1 MQKKVL
7 KNASYLVIFACK
19 CRLSLGASRNFRSHS
34 VMLFTTDLKTLILFL
49 SLLKKELCAV
59 RAVSSLFLRLLLVSL
74 SPDSQ
79 LSCFFG
85 GIEKQQQNASQN
97 TIEASLFM
105 HNVLKSFHFKKKTQ
119 ESPS

>member
-1 MQKKVL
+1 MKVLNGEKGTLWECLCKTKSSLHIKFKINAKKVL

-59 RAVSSLFLRLLLVSL
+59 RAVSSLFLRLLLASL
-74 SPDSQ
+74 SS
-79 LSCFFG
+79 LSLMFE
-85 GIEKQQQNASQN
+85 I
-97 TIEASLFM
+97 
-105 HNVLKSFHFKKKTQ
+105 
-119 ESPS
+119 